1 MRARPAQVL
10 LGMVLL
16 AMLLASTRA
25 THAET
30 SRALLDRCRA
40 LDDTTRHWK
49 DREQHVRLRLE
60 KKGGAAQQRALTIY
74 ERRRPGDE
82 DQSLLFFESPA
93 SIKGVGFLSYSHP
106 GEADEQWLYLPALK
120 RARQIATS
128 RSARS
133 ESFVGTDLSFHDLD
147 VLQDMTSWSEADAP
161 SALLGEEAVG
171 GVPTYRIELK
181 PKRSDVYYPRILV
194 WLGKDDLVMR
204 RTEFFQDGP
213 EAVKRVEQSDVRTVD
228 AIPVAYHLEAATLS
242 RGSRTVMEVDE
253 VRFNQGLTD
262 DLFSQRALARGK
274 R

>member
-1 MRARPAQVL
+1 MT
-10 LGMVLL
+10 LL
-16 AMLLASTRA
+16 ALLLACAGAAR
-25 THAET
+25 AET
-30 SRALLDRCRA
+30 SRGLLDRCRQ
-40 LDDTTRHWK
+40 LDDTTRNWK

-60 KKGGAAQQRALTIY
+60 KKGGAAQQRALAIY

-106 GEADEQWLYLPALK
+106 GRADEQWLYLPALK
-120 RARQIATS
+120 RTRQIATS

-147 VLQDMTSWSEADAP
+147 VLQDMTSWSEGDAP
-161 SALLGEEAVG
+161 STLLGEETIAD
-171 GVPTYRIELK
+171 VPTYRVEIK
-181 PKRSDVYYPRILV
+181 PKRADVYYPRILM

-213 EAVKRVEQSDVRTVD
+213 DAVKRVEQTDIRTVD
-228 AIPVAYHLEAATLS
+228 GIPVAHHLEAVTPA

-253 VRFNQGLTD
+253 VRFNQGLPD
-262 DLFSQRALARGK
+262 DLFSQRALERGK